1 MKKSLVCTA
10 LCMLAVGF
18 GFGMAAARYKSEV
31 GTSREQ
37 FGILTPAAEERKEE
51 YLADGSDAQIFD
63 GEVPLSAGPGM
74 AAGDFG
80 VIEEAAKP
88 AVQENPY
95 IRQVVSL
102 VNEERAKA
110 GLAPLEKSDDV
121 SLAASVR
128 AKELTASFSHTRP
141 DGSAYRTVLE
151 QNGVSYRSCGENV
164 AFGYRTPE
172 AVMSAWMTSEGHK
185 ENILN
190 EKYTN
195 IGVGYFK
202 DGSGQGYWAQIFT
215 VGK

>member
-1 MKKSLVCTA
+1 MKKTVVFTA
-10 LCMLAVGF
+10 MAMCIFGL
-18 GFGMAAARYKSEV
+18 GFGMAASRYEGGGDSSP
-31 GTSREQ
+31 GPY
-37 FGILTPAAEERKEE
+37 GILTPASEKGD
-51 YLADGSDAQIFD
+51 LASGTGAWIPDE
-63 GEVPLSAGPGM
+63 EVPLAPGPGGV
-74 AAGDFG
+74 AAEPGLVAEAG
-80 VIEEAAKP
+80 QPVI
-88 AVQENPY
+88 QESPY

-102 VNEERAKA
+102 VNEERTKA
-110 GLAPLEKSDDV
+110 GLTTLEKSDNI
-121 SLAASVR
+121 SLAAAVR
-128 AKELTASFSHTRP
+128 AEELTSSFSHTRP

-202 DGSGQGYWAQIFT
+202 DSSGQGYWAQIFT
-215 VGK
+215 VGR

>member
-1 MKKSLVCTA
+1 MKKTVVFTA
-10 LCMLAVGF
+10 TAMCIAGLGLA
-18 GFGMAAARYKSEV
+18 MAASRYP
-31 GTSREQ
+31 GIRGHH
-37 FGILTPAAEERKEE
+37 GILTPASDK
-51 YLADGSDAQIFD
+51 ADPANGAGTWIPDE
-63 GEVPLSAGPGM
+63 EVPLSPGPGGM
-74 AAGDFG
+74 AAQPGIVAEAG
-80 VIEEAAKP
+80 MPVI
-88 AVQENPY
+88 QESPY

-102 VNEERAKA
+102 VNEERTKA
-110 GLAPLEKSDDV
+110 GLAALEKSDNV
-121 SLAASVR
+121 TLAAAVR
-128 AKELTASFSHTRP
+128 AEELTFSFSHTRP

-190 EKYTN
+190 EKYTD

-202 DGSGQGYWAQIFT
+202 DSSGQGYWAQIFT

>member
-1 MKKSLVCTA
+1 M
-10 LCMLAVGF
+10 
-18 GFGMAAARYKSEV
+18 
-31 GTSREQ
+31 
-37 FGILTPAAEERKEE
+37 
-51 YLADGSDAQIFD
+51 
-63 GEVPLSAGPGM
+63 
-74 AAGDFG
+74 
-80 VIEEAAKP
+80 
-88 AVQENPY
+88 
-95 IRQVVSL
+95 
-102 VNEERAKA
+102 NEERAKA